1 MTDDEKQLLIAQA
14 KEIATFGF
22 EHGFKQ
28 AIDFIDGI
36 AEQGNSPES
45 RRAAQIMV
53 VTLKQVLQD
62 MLPDVPD
69 MFTFQVLTGED
80 GSPKMTFH

>member
-1 MTDDEKQLLIAQA
+1 MTDEEKELLIAQA

-45 RRAAQIMV
+45 RRTAQIMV
-53 VTLKQVLQD
+53 TTLKQVLQD
-62 MLPDVPD
+62 MLPDVPE
-69 MFTFQVLTGED
+69 MFTFQVIADGN
-80 GSPKMTFH
+80 GSPKITFH